1 MATIT
6 TSRATQKQTQVKEQ
20 TKEQEEQ
27 LIRLFFGSYINCKT
41 FCK

>member
-6 TSRATQKQTQVKEQ
+6 TSRPTQKQTQVKEQ

-27 LIRLFFGSYINCKT
+27 LIRLFFGS
-41 FCK
+41 

>member
-27 LIRLFFGSYINCKT
+27 VIRLFFGSYT
-41 FCK
+41 